1 MDLLYMRNLSKH
13 ELRLIADM
21 RGVKIEKAL
30 KKDELFEILRKYD
43 KITYNESPFKSM
55 ISDIRS
61 ILPKKGFK
69 TIKKGFKY
77 AEEIKELT
85 SLQIENFKNNLIKI
99 RNDSQKN
106 LKRIIE

>member
-1 MDLLYMRNLSKH
+1 MDLLYMRNLSKD

-69 TIKKGFKY
+69 TIKKDFKY

-85 SLQIENFKNNLIKI
+85 SLQITSLT
-99 RNDSQKN
+99 S
-106 LKRIIE
+106 LTII